1 MQWFRKSN
9 KLQNLAPTYLKG
21 HSQKQNFCQRYQI
34 FFWFLINLKCQFHK
48 QNLKWGVVV
57 VQLAEELLLIPEIC
71 RSNPVIG
78 NFVHYQKLRK
88 KRKEMVI
95 KILSCTNPN
104 QFLEYGANQAYF
116 YYFVLYTLQTQG
128 SRMAGANGSIQAW
141 RTHPRPVSWLF

>member
-88 KRKEMVI
+88 KFCHAPIPISFWNMGQTRPI
-95 KILSCTNPN
+95 FIILFFTHCKLRAAEWQVQMDPFRHDGPTPD
-104 QFLEYGANQAYF
+104 QFLDYF
-116 YYFVLYTLQTQG
+116 SSFETG
-128 SRMAGANGSIQAW
+128 
-141 RTHPRPVSWLF
+141 